1 MEFTVMIDEFN
12 GPLDLMLHLIKEK
25 ELDLFDLDIF
35 QLTNQYLAYIFQ
47 MEKLHLEIASEY
59 LTMLATLIEYKSK
72 KLLPKD
78 DSELESEYEEDQR
91 DLLVKRLLEY
101 QRFKEILEP
110 LEELYESRQRQIDK
124 PMMALPNDMLQDNFE
139 KFDGNPYELTKA
151 MERVL
156 RRAALSSNIKTK
168 FTQKELSV
176 DEMITRIKALYPKSG
191 EAFTFNEIVSDC
203 DSLEEAIIAFLAV
216 LDLIR
221 LNLLYFSVQESE
233 IWLRW
238 A

>member
-1 MEFTVMIDEFN
+1 MEFTVMIDEFS

-47 MEKLHLEIASEY
+47 MEKLHLEISSEY

-124 PMMALPNDMLQDNFE
+124 PMMALPSDMLQDNFE

-176 DEMITRIKALYPKSG
+176 DEMITRIKALYPKSS
-191 EAFTFNEIVSDC
+191 ETFTFNEIVSDC